1 MARPRPTPLDE
12 GSIQNIA
19 REEIR
24 FRSSVPV
31 LTETDKSAKKKTAV
45 VESSSTQA
53 KIAEPFQ
60 HQCLHRR

>member
-12 GSIQNIA
+12 GSMQNMA

-31 LTETDKSAKKKTAV
+31 LTET
-45 VESSSTQA
+45 E
-53 KIAEPFQ
+53 KIAGA
-60 HQCLHRR
+60 